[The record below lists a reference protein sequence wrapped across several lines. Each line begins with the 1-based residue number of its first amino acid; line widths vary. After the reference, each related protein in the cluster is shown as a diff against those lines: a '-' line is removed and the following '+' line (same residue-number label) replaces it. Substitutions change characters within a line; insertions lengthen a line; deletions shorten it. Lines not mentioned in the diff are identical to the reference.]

1 MYLAGNNTPD
11 FRTISR
17 FRKEKGEYLE
27 DIFTQVVNKASSL
40 GFVNFG
46 ICSLDGK

>member
-27 DIFTQVVNKASSL
+27 DIFTKVVSKASSL
-40 GFVNFG
+40 GFVSFWNLF
-46 ICSLDGK
+46 S